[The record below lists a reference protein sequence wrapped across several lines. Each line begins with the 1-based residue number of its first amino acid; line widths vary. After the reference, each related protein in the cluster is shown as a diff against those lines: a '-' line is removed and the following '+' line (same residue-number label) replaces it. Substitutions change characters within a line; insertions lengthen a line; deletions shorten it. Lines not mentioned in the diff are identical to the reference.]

1 MRKRLAVLTA
11 VKAMIARALP
21 GADVRGMDNEE
32 AKPARVG
39 PLGMC
44 IVRSGDPGPPDVDL
58 SPAVYWWEHR
68 IPVELASYQSAGKTS
83 QEALDDM
90 IAAIDAERR
99 ADITLG
105 GLCNYLDAEPPSDG
119 EIDKT
124 GAVPVGWA
132 DFAIIASYSTDSPL
146 G

>member
-11 VKAMIARALP
+11 VKAMIVAALP
-21 GADVRGMDNEE
+21 GADVRGMDADD
-32 AKPARVG
+32 AKPTRVS
-39 PLGMC
+39 PTGMV
-44 IVRSGDPGPPDVDL
+44 IVRSGDPGTPDVDL
-58 SPAVYWWEHR
+58 SPATYWWDHR
-68 IPVELASYQSAGKTS
+68 IPIEMAGYQSTARTY
-83 QEALDDM
+83 QEVLDDM
-90 IAAIDAERR
+90 IAAVDLAIQANR
-99 ADITLG
+99 TLG
-105 GLCNYLDAEPPSDG
+105 GLCIYLDAEPPSDG